1 MTDIPTPVSTGN
13 RTCRHDHRS
22 GGQASLVFDDAL
34 HAYDTWPPATVLVS
48 DGPYGL
54 GKFPGDPPT
63 PEDLGAWYEPHV
75 AAWTRRAL
83 PETTLW
89 FWCTELG

>member
-1 MTDIPTPVSTGN
+1 MSQLANKTPTN
-13 RTCRHDHRS
+13 CRETHRS
-22 GGQASLVFDDAL
+22 GGEATLAFADAL
-34 HAYDTWPPATVLVS
+34 QVYASWPLPTVIVA

-63 PEDLGAWYEPHV
+63 TDALADWYEPHV
-75 AAWTRRAL
+75 AAWTEHAL